1 MKKIQI
7 TTYELLLL
15 SISLILTGVVMGNN
29 QLITDKL
36 VYFFVLFS
44 CMQLPLFILIRI
56 IRRLK
61 A

>member
-1 MKKIQI
+1 MYI
-7 TTYELLLL
+7 TTYELLMLI
-15 SISLILTGVVMGNN
+15 ISFILIGLVMGNN

-44 CMQLPLFILIRI
+44 NILLALSILIRV
-56 IRRLK
+56 IRRSR

>member
-15 SISLILTGVVMGNN
+15 SISLILTGVIMGNN

-44 CMQLPLFILIRI
+44 IIQLPLFILIRV
-56 IRRLK
+56 IRRSK